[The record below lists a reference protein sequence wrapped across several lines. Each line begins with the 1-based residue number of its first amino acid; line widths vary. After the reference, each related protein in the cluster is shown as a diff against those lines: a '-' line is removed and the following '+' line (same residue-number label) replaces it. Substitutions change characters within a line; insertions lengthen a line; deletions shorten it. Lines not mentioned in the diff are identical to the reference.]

1 LVLAARVAVA
11 VFQTW
16 RAGFA
21 GFIDRYERDVIP
33 WSYTEFLPSCTGN
46 AVKILVA
53 DDHALIR
60 EAFRHLLSGLG
71 DAVTVVESGDSESTI
86 RALDQHPDLDL
97 LLLDL
102 RLPGAGGLSTLE
114 KIRHEFPVLPVVV
127 VSALDDAATVRA
139 VLARGALGYI
149 PKSSTSEVI
158 LGALRLVL
166 SGGRYVPPEILAAD
180 TGAAA
185 EPSSRAEVHLTDRQ
199 REVLALMVQGKSN
212 KLICRELGL
221 AEATVK
227 IHVTAILRA
236 LHVSSRAQAIVAANR
251 LGITPDTLALE
262 ATGV

>member
-1 LVLAARVAVA
+1 M
-11 VFQTW
+11 
-16 RAGFA
+16 
-21 GFIDRYERDVIP
+21 
-33 WSYTEFLPSCTGN
+33 
-46 AVKILVA
+46 KILVA

-60 EAFRHLLSGLG
+60 EAFRHLLLSLG
-71 DAVTVVESGDSESTI
+71 EAVAVLEAGDSDGTLRMLE
-86 RALDQHPDLDL
+86 QHPDFDL

-114 KIRHEFPVLPVVV
+114 RVRRDHPVLPVVV

-166 SGGRYVPPEILAAD
+166 SGGRYVPPEILAGES
-180 TGAAA
+180 GAAA
-185 EPSSRAEVHLTDRQ
+185 APSSREEVHLTDRQ
-199 REVLALMVQGKSN
+199 REVLALMIQGKSN
-212 KLICRELGL
+212 KVICRELGL

-236 LHVSSRAQAIVAANR
+236 LQVSSRAQAIVAANR
-251 LGITPDTLALE
+251 LGLTPDALALE
-262 ATGV
+262 ATGA